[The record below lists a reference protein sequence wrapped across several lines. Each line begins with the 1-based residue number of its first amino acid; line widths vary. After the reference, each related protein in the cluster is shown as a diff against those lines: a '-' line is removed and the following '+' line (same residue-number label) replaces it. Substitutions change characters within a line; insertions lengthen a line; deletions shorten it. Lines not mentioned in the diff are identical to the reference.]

1 MKKIIV
7 GLLIVIIIILGIIA
21 FVEYGKKQKIDNL
34 SQEINTSI
42 SVARQK
48 GNVAMIKAN
57 VSSLRVE
64 AEMIYDR
71 SASSYLSL
79 CRGGLLNDSNTQ
91 IKSSLDK
98 ILESL
103 GLKNQSDI
111 GVKCFSSKGQYAI
124 SVAVNSPQVIEGL
137 AYCVDQTGYAGKG
150 VADDKTFLC
159 INK

>member
-7 GLLIVIIIILGIIA
+7 GLLIVIIIILGVIA
-21 FVEYGKKQKIDNL
+21 FVEYGKKQKIDSL

-48 GNVAMIKAN
+48 GNVAMVKAN

-79 CRGGLLNDSNTQ
+79 CKNGLLNDSNTK

-98 ILESL
+98 ILSSL
-103 GLKNQSDI
+103 EYQNQSDI
-111 GVKCFSSKGQYAI
+111 SVKCFSSEGQYAI
-124 SVAVNSPQVIEGL
+124 SVVVNPPQVIEKL
-137 AYCVDQTGYAGKG
+137 AYCVDQTGYAGNG